1 MSTTNLPTLKNFYTN
16 GDREY
21 VFAVKSRPFACLV
34 SPHLSTPTSSLIDY
48 DLVRSLGLKMSD
60 FKCQKFFFGG
70 FKMRIL
76 GKVSLTVQTIQDGL
90 PCGTFH
96 IKANVVTDI
105 SKNFDTDCVAG
116 SKTRSQLETRPVSSA
131 PAPTSTGRP
140 SPTSSTGRP
149 SPTSSTGRPSPP
161 PQGRPSPPPSTRL
174 SPSSNL
180 ASTRSQQY
188 NVVSDM
194 TLQYDMVPTRTQQY
208 DVVPNRSQK
217 YDVVPSR
224 PTPSAMSPRR
234 LSSPPGFPQTP
245 KYVTGSVPA
254 ASACGGSR
262 DVPDDD
268 DDDALDDLQLDHG
281 CETPRPVPAK
291 EIADQANFT
300 ASQANSY
307 TMKMAFGDADLAKT
321 EDEAR
326 KILFD
331 HCPCG
336 TEEEMKPKFTFSHY
350 DGYLFQFGHGRNKC
364 SRRKCLTQADATRL
378 PSNCVFHHQ
387 WCWPTNFLHCSLQCK
402 GAFCPC
408 LDNYPSQG
416 GDYF

>member
-194 TLQYDMVPTRTQQY
+194 TLQYDMVPTRTQQ
-208 DVVPNRSQK
+208 
-217 YDVVPSR
+217 
-224 PTPSAMSPRR
+224 
-234 LSSPPGFPQTP
+234 
-245 KYVTGSVPA
+245 
-254 ASACGGSR
+254 CER
-262 DVPDDD
+262 D
-268 DDDALDDLQLDHG
+268 Q
-281 CETPRPVPAK
+281 CSTWR
-291 EIADQANFT
+291 
-300 ASQANSY
+300 
-307 TMKMAFGDADLAKT
+307 
-321 EDEAR
+321 
-326 KILFD
+326 
-331 HCPCG
+331 
-336 TEEEMKPKFTFSHY
+336 
-350 DGYLFQFGHGRNKC
+350 GREG
-364 SRRKCLTQADATRL
+364 
-378 PSNCVFHHQ
+378 V
-387 WCWPTNFLHCSLQCK
+387 
-402 GAFCPC
+402 
-408 LDNYPSQG
+408 
-416 GDYF
+416 